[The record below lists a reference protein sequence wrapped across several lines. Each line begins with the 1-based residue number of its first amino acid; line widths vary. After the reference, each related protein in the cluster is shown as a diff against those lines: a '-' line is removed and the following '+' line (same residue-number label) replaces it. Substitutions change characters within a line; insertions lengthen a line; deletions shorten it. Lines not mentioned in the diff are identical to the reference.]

1 MNGGDA
7 VRRPAQNGQEK
18 DGRERDFARPI
29 GVLIGLSG
37 TVCPWNRRICPSSIF
52 SPGNPHPGVP
62 LEQYQPAPH
71 DFNNYNSSD
80 SVLPH
85 SFDEKY
91 WFIFWFVAAI
101 APGFVALRFLP
112 YSVTVVL
119 VIVGALKLFT
129 YVKDRRA
136 GRIQKGPTRLG
147 LHD

>member
-1 MNGGDA
+1 MEPPDMPKLNLQP
-7 VRRPAQNGQEK
+7 RKPAP
-18 DGRERDFARPI
+18 R
-29 GVLIGLSG
+29 
-37 TVCPWNRRICPSSIF
+37 
-52 SPGNPHPGVP
+52 VP

-129 YVKDRRA
+129 YVRNRRA